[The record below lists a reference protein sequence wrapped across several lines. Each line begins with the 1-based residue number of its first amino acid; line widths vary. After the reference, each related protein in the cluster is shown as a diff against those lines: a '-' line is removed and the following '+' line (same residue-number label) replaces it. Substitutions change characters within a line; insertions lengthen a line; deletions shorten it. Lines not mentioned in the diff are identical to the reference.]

1 MARSIEFP
9 RLFAGRK
16 RLFNNWNTRKKQ
28 LLPKLHRATVP
39 FHALRS
45 RAVED
50 FRDEIQKRGDKN
62 TTDIS
67 ASAPFILS
75 PRSKRRFTFTYYV
88 LIQVRS
94 GRWETNVA
102 RPWERRQR
110 HGYLHGCLSS
120 NNHRLVGE
128 ENSRISV
135 KIGGIYSRMA
145 ALLDRSWRISHFQAL
160 SPPIARALSLGVHLD
175 DSDPAANSPSS
186 TCSITIPPSSSFHPP
201 PPQPCLAFLS
211 RSKVSLVFLF
221 SRTLRDAIFFIFF
234 SSFFCFIPRNSART
248 DYRSKSFDSNA
259 IPIEFNVRHY
269 RCRNSISFPFAGTG

>member
-62 TTDIS
+62 TDI
-67 ASAPFILS
+67 SAPFILS
-75 PRSKRRFTFTYYV
+75 PRSKWRIFTFAYYV